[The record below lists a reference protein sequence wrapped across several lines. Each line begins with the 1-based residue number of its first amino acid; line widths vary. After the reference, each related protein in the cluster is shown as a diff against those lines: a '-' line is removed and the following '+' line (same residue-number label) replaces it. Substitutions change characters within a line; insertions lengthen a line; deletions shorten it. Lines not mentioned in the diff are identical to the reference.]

1 MSTPAVALFRAA
13 ALPLQ
18 ATPVAPIPSTLS
30 ASIARAICRIET
42 PVTSHCVFPGRF
54 PSRLIRESARFRLF
68 SHTHAEITCQE
79 AHFLHPTEIA
89 GSRRALP
96 RVFASVIIWDNQ
108 RRRQCG
114 LVRAYGAE
122 NVTRNTK
129 RNQHLRAK
137 RAGCSR
143 SHCASRMR

>member
-1 MSTPAVALFRAA
+1 MDSRFSPESLANNRSEELACPLEWLRCFEQPHARPAL
-13 ALPLQ
+13 
-18 ATPVAPIPSTLS
+18 AT
-30 ASIARAICRIET
+30 SIGLCRIGT

-79 AHFLHPTEIA
+79 ADFLHPTEIA

-96 RVFASVIIWDNQ
+96 RVFASVIILDNH

-122 NVTRNTK
+122 NVTRN
-129 RNQHLRAK
+129 
-137 RAGCSR
+137 
-143 SHCASRMR
+143 